1 MTRFV
6 NAALAVLVLVAAP
19 AARAQVRS
27 ATDRAAGIP
36 AGLALP
42 VPGVAVAE
50 EAAGL
55 GTTPAAAGFVDR
67 LALQYFR
74 EGAVTPGS
82 AGDGLYAATRLG
94 PLGVGGSMEWLRPGE
109 GAPRYRRSRFA
120 LSLGDGR
127 AVSAGVA
134 WTGVSSPDP
143 ALARVAGWDVGLT
156 VRPLRTLS
164 IGAAMLERDAGP
176 GIPVRYD
183 VGVATRLLGDALTL
197 SADLIADDRDRGDFR
212 ADYLTLGAAAETRF
226 GLALTAQVQ
235 IPVRSPPP
243 PRGDGVLDLPVR
255 DVTALLALSWNGP
268 HSGFTGGATSLGS
281 RTGWLTGVRLSSER
295 YRAAAYGEDA
305 PTIDLDDE
313 LSPRRTLFFDLG
325 EPDPYGSLLGRL
337 ERARD
342 DAELSAVVIRITDV
356 PVGAGRVE
364 ELRAAL
370 VAIAARKPVLAYLTG
385 GGTRGYWL
393 ATAASSIAAPPGA
406 PLFVNGIGTSQ
417 LYLKDALARLGV
429 TFDVV
434 KAGAYKSAT
443 EPLVRTE
450 PSPEAREATEAL
462 LDDLFG
468 RFVADVGAARKLA
481 PERVRALVDQGLF
494 TSEEARDAGLL
505 DAVLWP
511 DELDGHLR
519 TISGRRL
526 RAGGRYRPEAERA
539 AQRWGLPPVVQVV
552 RVEGVIAQGKSR
564 EPFGQQAIAG
574 AETVA
579 ASVARAAAD
588 GRVKAIVLRIESP
601 GGDGLA
607 SDLVWR
613 EVVRARRKGKPVI
626 ASLGD
631 VAASGGYFIAVGA
644 DTIVAEPSTI
654 TGSIGVFAAKPDLSG
669 LLGKLSL
676 HRSAFRRGENAEL
689 TSLARPWSA
698 SERAVLERQIAA
710 FYTTFLD
717 RVAEGRKLTRADVE
731 KVAGGR
737 VWSGQQALERH
748 LVDRLGSLQDALA
761 LARERAGLGTSEWV
775 EIRVDRAGRGARGPP
790 AGARARGD
798 SGARSARDG
807 RRARAHPRAPAGV
820 ATSRAVTPDPRRLY
834 RGFRS

>member
-6 NAALAVLVLVAAP
+6 NAALAVLVLLAAP

-74 EGAVTPGS
+74 EGEVTPGS

-775 EIRVDRAGRGARGPP
+775 EIRVDRAGRGPL
-790 AGARARGD
+790 
-798 SGARSARDG
+798 
-807 RRARAHPRAPAGV
+807 
-820 ATSRAVTPDPRRLY
+820 SRAVSGVASAALEGHPLARALAAIPELGALATVAELGPILALPPEWLPLAP
-834 RGFRS
+834 